1 MRNGIFVKSNTE
13 FFKQNVFLPTEGKEK
28 SEMLPTRQPTVTSR
42 IRCTLNS
49 KHHLHGKL
57 NEKHIFN

>member
-1 MRNGIFVKSNTE
+1 MVFSLNQILSFSSKM
-13 FFKQNVFLPTEGKEK
+13 FFYLWKEKKK
-28 SEMLPTRQPTVTSR
+28 SEMLPTRQPTMTSR

>member
-1 MRNGIFVKSNTE
+1 MVFSSNQILS
-13 FFKQNVFLPTEGKEK
+13 FSSKMFFLPTEGKEK
-28 SEMLPTRQPTVTSR
+28 SEMLPTRQPTMTSR